1 LTLFSHGANRP
12 LATGT
17 RWAIAA
23 GHPAAAS
30 TADAIL
36 RRGGSI
42 VDAAIAASAVL
53 TVVSP
58 QATTLGGDGAMCLR
72 RADGT
77 VVGYDGAGWAFGNG
91 ALAFDEAAYTRGAGA
106 CVVPGLAAL
115 WHVAHEDSGILPFG
129 DLLATATA
137 YAERGAPVG
146 RELHKYLVEQGGRY
160 IDDQF
165 AQTMFA
171 PVFDGAHTFA
181 QPALGRTLRTLAK
194 NGPRDL
200 YDGEIAGRLRAFL
213 EGNGRAAPAAH
224 FSDYRG
230 RRVQPVEAKIGGDT
244 IWAMPPP
251 FVGLLGLLQ
260 LKDLEEIQEG
270 RFLERRFVHHPAL
283 ARRVFADWGAE
294 IHDRWADGAGDA
306 DVARFCADAL
316 GGRRPPATTLPKLT
330 GSGDTAGVVIVTADG
345 QALSLLQ
352 SIFQPFGA
360 RLCDPETGILLN
372 NRMLC
377 FSPDGHN
384 SPAPRRRPMH
394 TLNPM
399 ILESDDEIVALCS
412 PGGISQTTT
421 CCQVID
427 AIRRGGQSADQAI
440 DASRWSVARVG
451 DYILENGLE
460 AAGLSGE
467 TRNGFDE
474 IVAPG
479 KSFYFGSVKLATV
492 GGGRTAAI
500 GDLRREVGVVAA

>member
-1 LTLFSHGANRP
+1 MTSFSHSLNRP
-12 LATGT
+12 FAAGT

-30 TADAIL
+30 TADSVL

-72 RADGT
+72 GADGKI
-77 VVGYDGAGWAFGNG
+77 VGYDGAGWAFGSG
-91 ALAFDEAAYTRGAGA
+91 AHTFDEATFTRGAGA

-115 WHVAHEDSGILPFG
+115 WHMAHEDGGVLPFG
-129 DLLATATA
+129 DLLAEATT
-137 YAERGAPVG
+137 YADGGAPVG
-146 RELHKYLVEQGGRY
+146 RELHKYLVDQRVRY
-160 IDDQF
+160 VDDEF
-165 AQTMFA
+165 AQAMFS
-171 PVFDGAHTFA
+171 PVFAGAHTFE

-194 NGPRDL
+194 NGPLDL
-200 YDGEIAGRLRAFL
+200 YDGETARQLRAFL
-213 EGNGRAAPAAH
+213 EHSGRDTPVADFA
-224 FSDYRG
+224 DYRG
-230 RRVQPVEAKIGGDT
+230 RRVQPIEIEIGGERV
-244 IWAMPPP
+244 WALPPP

-260 LKDLEEIQEG
+260 LRELEIVAED
-270 RFLERRFVHHPAL
+270 RFLDRRFVHHPAV
-283 ARRVFADWGAE
+283 AKRVFADWGGE
-294 IHDRWADGAGDA
+294 IFDRWADGADET
-306 DVARFCADAL
+306 DVARFCAEAL
-316 GGRRPPATTLPKLT
+316 EGHRTASAGASKLP
-330 GSGDTAGVVIVTADG
+330 GSGDTAGIVIVTEDG

-360 RLCDPETGILLN
+360 RLFDPTTGILLN

-377 FSPDGHN
+377 FGPEGN
-384 SPAPRRRPMH
+384 NRPAPRRRPLH

-399 ILESDDEIVALCS
+399 ILESNDEIVALCS

-427 AIRRGGQSADQAI
+427 AVRRGGQSVDQAI

-451 DYILENGLE
+451 DYILEDGPD
-460 AAGLSGE
+460 AAQLAQE
-467 TRNGFDE
+467 IRNGFDE

-479 KSFYFGSVKLATV
+479 KSFYFGSVKLAAV
-492 GGGRTAAI
+492 GGGRTTAT
-500 GDLRREVGVVAA
+500 GDLRREAGTVAA